1 MSEQVMKKYLIR
13 ILMGISVLAIGIFF
27 SLKSYSEELKTEPA
41 IVTLIGTLSKA
52 SFANN
57 AYKLREQVYVLN
69 LVTPIDVAG
78 DDLGDP
84 AKNVKRIQVVFLS
97 DIVKPENFMNK
108 EVRITGSLFHAHTA
122 HHFTDVLI
130 QIKDIVLKQQN

>member
-1 MSEQVMKKYLIR
+1 MKKYISSIFIAL
-13 ILMGISVLAIGIFF
+13 SVLALGMFF
-27 SLKSYSEELKTEPA
+27 PSQSYSEELKTEPA

-57 AYKLREQVYVLN
+57 AYKQREQVYVLN

-84 AKNVKRIQVVFLS
+84 VKNVKRVQVVFFS
-97 DIVKPENFMNK
+97 DTVKSENFLNK
-108 EVRITGSLFHAHTA
+108 ELRVTGSLFHAHTA

-130 QIKDIVLKQQN
+130 QIKEIAFK

>member
-1 MSEQVMKKYLIR
+1 
-13 ILMGISVLAIGIFF
+13 MGIVF
-27 SLKSYSEELKTEPA
+27 SPKSYSEELKTEPA
-41 IVTLIGTLSKA
+41 MVTLIGTLSKA

-97 DIVKPENFMNK
+97 NTIKPENFLNK
-108 EVRITGSLFHAHTA
+108 ELRITGSLFHAHTA

-130 QIKDIVLKQQN
+130 QIKEIAFNRRK